1 MKSVVLKEIDHIKM
15 RDILVNEKVD
25 PHEVKIRIANV
36 GICGSDVHY
45 YKHGR
50 IGDFVVRAPMILGHE
65 ASGTVIE
72 VGSEVRHLKV
82 GDRVCMEP
90 GTPNHLIHESIHG
103 IYNLHPTLSFCT

>member
-1 MKSVVLKEIDHIKM
+1 MKGVVLEEIDHIKI
-15 RDILVNEKVD
+15 RDIPVNEKVG

-50 IGDFVVRAPMILGHE
+50 IGDFVFRTPMILGHE

-72 VGSEVRHLKV
+72 DGNEARHLKL
-82 GDRVCMEP
+82 GDRGSMKP
-90 GTPNHLIHESIHG
+90 GSPNHLIHESIHG
-103 IYNLHPTLSFCT
+103 MSKSCHAT